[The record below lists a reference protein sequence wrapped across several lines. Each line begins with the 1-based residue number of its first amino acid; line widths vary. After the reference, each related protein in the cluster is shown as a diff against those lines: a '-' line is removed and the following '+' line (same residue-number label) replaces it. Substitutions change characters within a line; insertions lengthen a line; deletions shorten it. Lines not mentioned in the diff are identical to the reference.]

1 MGFLVSGTS
10 LPAAPLL
17 GMLRGW
23 GCFGDT
29 PGSGMLR
36 MGLEMLQRCSRNAS
50 GLEVLLWCSGSALST
65 EMLWGC
71 RCSRGTRVAFTVV
84 AASLQSSRY
93 KLPVCEE
100 AAELSLKAP
109 RGAM

>member
-1 MGFLVSGTS
+1 
-10 LPAAPLL
+10 
-17 GMLRGW
+17 MLQ
-23 GCFGDT
+23 
-29 PGSGMLR
+29 
-36 MGLEMLQRCSRNAS
+36 MGLEMLQGCSRNAS